1 MDSAVSEQCQGTQW
15 GGRESTSVSFAV
27 AYCDAVSVEIDEPEF
42 ILLRQIPSGC
52 R

>member
-15 GGRESTSVSFAV
+15 GGRESTSVSFLLEHFDV
-27 AYCDAVSVEIDEPEF
+27 VSVEIDEPEF